1 MLLWRRLL
9 QSSLVLSCT
18 AGLFVF
24 FSNVCLFFFK
34 SAVRIHTAVYVVRF
48 GTSTRMFFFRQNHE
62 RNTILHEERC
72 RARAADVYTTRVAI
86 AETCSIG
93 RTRWSKQHE
102 STAVKKCMWTLPSWE
117 VMLYTVR
124 VHQVPLLVRFI
135 FSLGY
140 STTLKLVLSPGILI
154 MRVKCENNENRQRIS
169 SYVRRQH
176 FISVHTDCMD

>member
-1 MLLWRRLL
+1 
-9 QSSLVLSCT
+9 
-18 AGLFVF
+18 
-24 FSNVCLFFFK
+24 
-34 SAVRIHTAVYVVRF
+34 
-48 GTSTRMFFFRQNHE
+48 
-62 RNTILHEERC
+62 
-72 RARAADVYTTRVAI
+72 
-86 AETCSIG
+86 
-93 RTRWSKQHE
+93 
-102 STAVKKCMWTLPSWE
+102 
-117 VMLYTVR
+117 MLYTVR